1 MGAETEYG
9 IATPGR
15 SEPDALLA
23 PAQVVNAHRAA
34 TAGSSR
40 HAGWDFAQENP
51 LRDARGF
58 DLARAAADPAL
69 LTDDGLEPANLTLRN
84 GGRLYVDHAHPEYST
99 PECADPLSVVV
110 WDKAGER
117 IVAEAAERAADLP
130 GGAGIQLYKN
140 NTDNKGATYGA
151 HENYLVRR
159 STPFS
164 EIARA
169 LIPFLVS
176 RQVVCGAGRV
186 GVGTE
191 GREHGFQ
198 ISQRPDFF
206 EAEVG
211 LETTSR
217 RPIVNTRDEP
227 HADAERYRRLHLIIG
242 DATMSE
248 VSTYLRFGTTSLVL
262 SMIEDS
268 ALSEDL
274 TLDAPLTE
282 LRAVSHD
289 PALRHLVTLRD
300 GRRMTALELQGRYLE
315 QARAHVRARPGVDA
329 DPATAEVLSRWESV
343 LARLDEDVMQLSGE
357 LDWVAKLAL
366 LEGYRRRDGLDWN
379 SPTLQMLD
387 LQYHDVRPSRGLYH
401 RLVARDR
408 MVRLTDD
415 DTVARAVDAAP
426 EDTRAYFRGRCV
438 QQFPGAVSV
447 ASWSSVVFD
456 IPARSSLTRIPTPDP
471 LRGTRAHVGELMD
484 RCATAADLVRAL
496 TGSG

>member
-15 SEPDALLA
+15 SESDALLA
-23 PAQVVNAHRAA
+23 PAQVVNAHRSA
-34 TAGSSR
+34 TARSSR
-40 HAGWDFAQENP
+40 HTGWDFAQENP

-58 DLARAAADPAL
+58 DLARAAADPDL

-99 PECADPLSVVV
+99 PECADPLAVVV

-117 IVAEAAERAADLP
+117 IVAEAAERAADVP

-186 GVGTE
+186 GIGIE
-191 GREHGFQ
+191 GRKPGFQ
-198 ISQRPDFF
+198 ISQRADFF

-217 RPIVNTRDEP
+217 WPIVNTRDEP
-227 HADAERYRRLHLIIG
+227 HADAERYRRLHVIIG

-248 VSTYLRFGTTSLVL
+248 VSTLLKFGTTSLVL
-262 SMIEDS
+262 SMIEDG

-300 GRRMTALELQGRYLE
+300 GRRVTALELQGRYLE
-315 QARAHVRARPGVDA
+315 QAHAYVRGRYGVDA

-343 LARLDEDVMQLSGE
+343 LARLGKDVMQLSGE
-357 LDWVAKLAL
+357 LDWVAKLRL
-366 LEGYRRRDGLDWN
+366 LEGYRRRDGLDWD

-456 IPARSSLTRIPTPDP
+456 IPARSSLTRIPTLDP

-484 RCATAADLVRAL
+484 RCATAADLVCAL
-496 TGSG
+496 TGSD